1 MNNRRWNKSRRE
13 FLIKSISGITSVS
26 LLPSLIKG
34 EVRAKREIKDKREKN
49 IIYRTLGRTGLKIPI
64 VSLGCGLVDNPQLV
78 HAALDAGVV
87 YFDTAPGYGSG
98 ANESILGEVFKG
110 RPRDSFVVATKIDL
124 PVDNRTGL
132 IPGNISPARFKAY
145 FHNALDT
152 SLKHLQL
159 DYLDIL
165 YLYGPNNPDLIGLQR
180 VKDVMLEVK
189 EERKAS
195 FLGVSF
201 HQNEPAM
208 IKATVD
214 EKIYDVILSSY
225 NFRQPHKEEVKKAI
239 AYAAKAGLGI
249 AAIKTMAGVYWDK
262 ERKHPIN
269 AKAALKWVLQ
279 DENVHTA
286 IPGISTFD
294 QLELDM
300 SVMEDLT
307 LTPKERD
314 DLKLGQKTGMSGL
327 YCAQCGRCRLQCP
340 YNLDIP
346 TMMRSYMYAYGYK
359 NPALAKETLQSV
371 DLHNTPCTD
380 YHSCTVTC
388 SMGFDIRNKILDIVR
403 LNDVPED
410 FLV

>member
-1 MNNRRWNKSRRE
+1 MNSRRWNKSRRD
-13 FLIKSISGITSVS
+13 FLIKSITGVTSVS

-34 EVRAKREIKDKREKN
+34 EVRAKGEIKDKKGKN
-49 IIYRTLGRTGLKIPI
+49 IIYRTLGRTGLKVPI
-64 VSLGCGLVDNPQLV
+64 ISAGCGYFNTPQLV
-78 HAALDAGVV
+78 LATLDAGVTH
-87 YFDTAPGYGSG
+87 FDTAPAYGGGKS
-98 ANESILGEVFKG
+98 ETVLGEVFKG
-110 RPRDSFVVATKIDL
+110 RPRDSFVVATKIGL
-124 PVDNRTGL
+124 PADNRTGL
-132 IPGNISPARFKAY
+132 LPENISSAQFKAY

-189 EERKAS
+189 EERKTS

-208 IKATVD
+208 IQAAVS
-214 EKIYDVILSSY
+214 EKIYDVILTAY
-225 NFRQPHKEEVKKAI
+225 NFRQPHREEVKKAI
-239 AYAAKAGLGI
+239 DYAAKAGLGV
-249 AAIKTMAGVYWDK
+249 AVMKNMAGVYWDK

-269 AKAALKWVLQ
+269 GKAALKWVLQ
-279 DENVHTA
+279 DENVHTT

-307 LTPKERD
+307 LTPKERE
-314 DLKLGQKTGMSGL
+314 DLKLGQKTATTGL
-327 YCAQCGRCRLQCP
+327 YCAQCGRCRSQCP

-380 YHSCTVTC
+380 CHACAVTC

-403 LNDVPED
+403 LKDVPED

>member
-1 MNNRRWNKSRRE
+1 MNSKRWNKSRRE
-13 FLIKSISGITSVS
+13 FLIKSITGVTSVS

-34 EVRAKREIKDKREKN
+34 EGRAKREKN
-49 IIYRTLGRTGLKIPI
+49 SIYRTLGRTELKIPI

-78 HAALDAGVV
+78 RTALDAGVFH
-87 YFDTAPGYGSG
+87 FDTAPGYGSG

-110 RPRDSFVVATKIDL
+110 RPRDSFVVATKIGL
-124 PVDNRTGL
+124 PADNRTGL
-132 IPGNISPARFKAY
+132 LPKSISSAQFKAY

-165 YLYGPNNPDLIGLQR
+165 YLYGPNNPDLIGLQL

-208 IKATVD
+208 IQASVD
-214 EKIYDVILSSY
+214 EKIYDVILTSY

-239 AYAAKAGLGI
+239 AYAAKAGLGVV
-249 AAIKTMAGVYWDK
+249 AMKTMAGVYWDK

-269 AKAALKWVLQ
+269 AKAALKWILQ
-279 DENVHTA
+279 DENVHTT

-294 QLELDM
+294 QLELDI

-307 LTPKERD
+307 LTPKERE

-327 YCAQCGRCRLQCP
+327 YCAQCGRCRLQCR

-359 NPALAKETLQSV
+359 NPAKAKETLQFL
-371 DLHNTPCTD
+371 DLSNLACNRCTTC
-380 YHSCTVTC
+380 HVQCT
-388 SMGFDIRNKILDIVR
+388 MEFDVRNKVIDIAR
-403 LNDVPED
+403 IKHVPKE

>member
-1 MNNRRWNKSRRE
+1 MNSRTWNKSRRE
-13 FLIKSISGITSVS
+13 FLIKSITGVTSIS

-34 EVRAKREIKDKREKN
+34 ESRVKREKN
-49 IIYRTLGRTGLKIPI
+49 IIYRTLGRTKLKIPI

-78 HAALDAGVV
+78 RAALDAGMV

-98 ANESILGEVFKG
+98 VNESILGEVLKG
-110 RPRDSFVVATKIDL
+110 RPGDSFVVASKIYL
-124 PVDNRTGL
+124 PVDNRTGSL
-132 IPGNISPARFKAY
+132 PENISSAQFKAY

-165 YLYGPNNPDLIGLQR
+165 YLYGPNNPDLIGLQL

-189 EERKAS
+189 EGKKAS

-208 IKATVD
+208 IQASVD
-214 EKIYDVILSSY
+214 EKIYDVILTAY

-239 AYAAKAGLGI
+239 AYAAKAGLGVV
-249 AAIKTMAGVYWDK
+249 AMKTMAGVYWDK

-269 AKAALKWVLQ
+269 AKAALKWILQ
-279 DENVHTA
+279 DENVHTT

-300 SVMEDLT
+300 SVMENLS
-307 LTPKERD
+307 LTPQEKE
-314 DLKLGQKTGMSGL
+314 DLKFGKKIGINGL
-327 YCAQCGRCRLQCP
+327 FCAQCGRCRSQCP

-346 TMMRSYMYAYGYK
+346 TIMRSYMYAYGYK

-380 YHSCTVTC
+380 CHTCTVTC
-388 SMGFDIRNKILDIVR
+388 SMGFDIHNKILDIAR
-403 LNDVPED
+403 LKDVPED

>member
-1 MNNRRWNKSRRE
+1 MNSKRWNKSRRE
-13 FLIKSISGITSVS
+13 FLIKSITGVTSIS
-26 LLPSLIKG
+26 LLPSLIKEKG
-34 EVRAKREIKDKREKN
+34 RAKREKN
-49 IIYRTLGRTGLKIPI
+49 IIYRTLGRTELKIPI

-78 HAALDAGVV
+78 RAALDAGVFH
-87 YFDTAPGYGSG
+87 FDTAPGYGSG

-110 RPRDSFVVATKIDL
+110 RPRDSFVVATKIGL
-124 PVDNRTGL
+124 PADNRTGL
-132 IPGNISPARFKAY
+132 LPKNISSSQFKAY

-152 SLKHLQL
+152 SLKRLQL
-159 DYLDIL
+159 GYLDIL
-165 YLYGPNNPDLIGLQR
+165 YFYGPKYPDLIGLHL

-208 IKATVD
+208 IQAAVD
-214 EKIYDVILSSY
+214 EKIYDVILTAY

-239 AYAAKAGLGI
+239 AYGAKAGLGVV
-249 AAIKTMAGVYWDK
+249 AMKTMAGVYWDR

-279 DENVHTA
+279 DENVHTT

-300 SVMEDLT
+300 SVMEDFSLT
-307 LTPKERD
+307 SKERE
-314 DLKLGQKTGMSGL
+314 DLKLGQKTAMPGL
-327 YCAQCGRCRLQCP
+327 YCAQCGRCRSQCP

-346 TMMRSYMYAYGYK
+346 TLMRSYMYAYGYK

-371 DLHNTPCTD
+371 DLHNTPCTNC
-380 YHSCTVTC
+380 HTCTVTC
-388 SMGFDIRNKILDIVR
+388 SMGFDIHNKILDIVR

>member
-1 MNNRRWNKSRRE
+1 MNSRRWNKGRRD
-13 FLIKSISGITSVS
+13 FLIKSITGVAGVS
-26 LLPSLIKG
+26 LLPFLIKR
-34 EVRAKREIKDKREKN
+34 ESRAKKGKN
-49 IIYRTLGRTGLKIPI
+49 IIYRTLGRTELKIPV

-78 HAALDAGVV
+78 CAALDAGVV
-87 YFDTAPGYGSG
+87 HFDTAPGYGSG

-110 RPRDSFVVATKIDL
+110 RPRDSFVVATKIGL

-132 IPGNISPARFKAY
+132 LPENISSSQFKAY

-152 SLKHLQL
+152 RLKHLQL
-159 DYLDIL
+159 DHLDIL
-165 YLYGPNNPDLIGLQR
+165 YLYGPNNPDLIGLQP

-208 IKATVD
+208 IRAAVD
-214 EKIYDVILSSY
+214 EKIYDVILTAY

-249 AAIKTMAGVYWDK
+249 AAMKTMAGVYWDK
-262 ERKHPIN
+262 ERKNPIN
-269 AKAALKWVLQ
+269 AKAALKWILQ
-279 DENVHTA
+279 DENVHTT

-307 LTPKERD
+307 LTPKERE

-327 YCAQCGRCRLQCP
+327 YCAQCGRCRLQCR

-346 TMMRSYMYAYGYK
+346 TLMRSYMYAYGYK
-359 NPALAKETLQSV
+359 NPAKAKETLQFL
-371 DLHNTPCTD
+371 DLSNLACNRCPTCHVQCT
-380 YHSCTVTC
+380 
-388 SMGFDIRNKILDIVR
+388 MGFDVRDKVIDIAR
-403 LNDVPED
+403 IKHVPKE
-410 FLV
+410 FLA

>member
-1 MNNRRWNKSRRE
+1 MNSKRWNKSRRE
-13 FLIKSISGITSVS
+13 FLIKSITGVTSIS

-34 EVRAKREIKDKREKN
+34 ESRAKREKN
-49 IIYRTLGRTGLKIPI
+49 IIYRTLGRTELKIPI

-78 HAALDAGVV
+78 RAALDAGVFH
-87 YFDTAPGYGSG
+87 FDTAPGYGSG
-98 ANESILGEVFKG
+98 ANESILGEVLKG
-110 RPRDSFVVATKIDL
+110 RLKNSFVVATKIGL
-124 PVDNRTGL
+124 PEDSRTGL
-132 IPGNISPARFKAY
+132 LPKNISSAQFKAY
-145 FHNALDT
+145 FHNTLDT

-165 YLYGPNNPDLIGLQR
+165 YLYGPNNPDLIGLQL

-208 IKATVD
+208 IQAAVD
-214 EKIYDVILSSY
+214 EKIYDVILTSY
-225 NFRQPHKEEVKKAI
+225 NFRQPHRKEVKKAI
-239 AYAAKAGLGI
+239 AYAAKAGLGVV
-249 AAIKTMAGVYWDK
+249 AMKTMAGVYWDK

-279 DENVHTA
+279 DENIHTT
-286 IPGISTFD
+286 IPGIATFD

-307 LTPKERD
+307 FTPKERE
-314 DLKLGQKTGMSGL
+314 DLKLGQKTGMPGL
-327 YCAQCGRCRLQCP
+327 YCAQCGRCHLQCR

-359 NPALAKETLQSV
+359 NPAKAKETLQFL
-371 DLHNTPCTD
+371 DLSNLDCNRCPICHVQCT
-380 YHSCTVTC
+380 
-388 SMGFDIRNKILDIVR
+388 MGFDVRDKVIDIAR
-403 LNDVPED
+403 IKHVPED

>member
-1 MNNRRWNKSRRE
+1 MNSKGWNKSRRD
-13 FLIKSISGITSVS
+13 FLIKSITGVTSVS

-34 EVRAKREIKDKREKN
+34 ESRAKREKN
-49 IIYRTLGRTGLKIPI
+49 IIYRTLGRTELKIPVI
-64 VSLGCGLVDNPQLV
+64 SLGCGLVDNPQLV
-78 HAALDAGVV
+78 RAALDAGVV

-98 ANESILGEVFKG
+98 ANESILGEVLKG
-110 RPRDSFVVATKIDL
+110 RLRNSFVVATKIGL
-124 PVDNRTGL
+124 PEDSRTGL
-132 IPGNISPARFKAY
+132 LPENISSAQFKAY

-152 SLKHLQL
+152 RLKHLQL

-165 YLYGPNNPDLIGLQR
+165 YLYGPNNPDLIGLQL

-189 EERKAS
+189 EGKKAS

-208 IKATVD
+208 IQASVD
-214 EKIYDVILSSY
+214 EKIYDVILTAY
-225 NFRQPHKEEVKKAI
+225 NFRQPHKEEVKSAI

-249 AAIKTMAGVYWDK
+249 AAMKTMAGVYWDK
-262 ERKHPIN
+262 ERKHAIN

-279 DENVHTA
+279 DENVHTT

-307 LTPKERD
+307 LTPKERE
-314 DLKLGQKTGMSGL
+314 DLKLGKKTGMSGL
-327 YCAQCGRCRLQCP
+327 YCAQCGRCRSQCR

-359 NPALAKETLQSV
+359 NPAKAKEILLEKNKEEITCRSCS
-371 DLHNTPCTD
+371 TCAA
-380 YHSCTVTC
+380 SCTI
-388 SMGFDIRNKILDIVR
+388 GFDVYGKIKDITR
-403 LNDVPED
+403 ILEIPDE
-410 FLV
+410 FLA

>member
-1 MNNRRWNKSRRE
+1 MNSKRWNKSRRE
-13 FLIKSISGITSVS
+13 FLIKSITGVTSIS

-34 EVRAKREIKDKREKN
+34 EGRAKREKN
-49 IIYRTLGRTGLKIPI
+49 IIYRTLGRTELKIPI

-78 HAALDAGVV
+78 RAALDAGVFH
-87 YFDTAPGYGSG
+87 FDTAPGYGSG
-98 ANESILGEVFKG
+98 ANESILGEVLKG
-110 RPRDSFVVATKIDL
+110 RLRNSFVVATKIGL
-124 PVDNRTGL
+124 PEDSRTGL
-132 IPGNISPARFKAY
+132 LPKNISSAQFKAY

-165 YLYGPNNPDLIGLQR
+165 YLYGPNNPDLIGLQL

-208 IKATVD
+208 IQASVD
-214 EKIYDVILSSY
+214 EKIYDVILTSY

-239 AYAAKAGLGI
+239 AYAAKAGLGVV
-249 AAIKTMAGVYWDK
+249 AMKTMAGVYWDK

-269 AKAALKWVLQ
+269 AKAALKWILQ
-279 DENVHTA
+279 DENVHTT

-294 QLELDM
+294 QLELDI

-307 LTPKERD
+307 LTPKERE

-327 YCAQCGRCRLQCP
+327 YCAQCGRCRLQCR

-359 NPALAKETLQSV
+359 NPAKAKETLQFL
-371 DLHNTPCTD
+371 DLSNLACNRCTTC
-380 YHSCTVTC
+380 HVQCT
-388 SMGFDIRNKILDIVR
+388 MEFDVRNKVIDIAR
-403 LNDVPED
+403 IKHVPKE

>member
-1 MNNRRWNKSRRE
+1 MNSKRWNKSRRE
-13 FLIKSISGITSVS
+13 FLIKSITGVASVS

-34 EVRAKREIKDKREKN
+34 EGRAKRGKN
-49 IIYRTLGRTGLKIPI
+49 IIYRTLGRTELKIPI

-78 HAALDAGVV
+78 RAALDAGVV

-98 ANESILGEVFKG
+98 ANESILGEVLKG
-110 RPRDSFVVATKIDL
+110 RLRNSFVVATKIGL

-132 IPGNISPARFKAY
+132 LPKNISSAQFKAY

-165 YLYGPNNPDLIGLQR
+165 YLYGLNNPDLIGLQL
-180 VKDVMLEVK
+180 VKDVMLKVK

-201 HQNEPAM
+201 HQDEPAM
-208 IKATVD
+208 IQAAVD

-225 NFRQPHKEEVKKAI
+225 NFRQPHKEEIKKAI
-239 AYAAKAGLGI
+239 AYAAKAGLGVV
-249 AAIKTMAGVYWDK
+249 AMKTMAGVYWDR

-279 DENVHTA
+279 DENVHTT

-307 LTPKERD
+307 LTPKERE

-327 YCAQCGRCRLQCP
+327 YCAQCNRCRSQCR

-359 NPALAKETLQSV
+359 NPAKAKETLQSL
-371 DLHNTPCTD
+371 DLSNLACNQCPTCHVQCT
-380 YHSCTVTC
+380 
-388 SMGFDIRNKILDIVR
+388 MGFDVRDKVIDIAR
-403 LNDVPED
+403 IKHVPKE

>member
-1 MNNRRWNKSRRE
+1 MNSKRWNKSRRE
-13 FLIKSISGITSVS
+13 FLIKSITGVTSVS

-34 EVRAKREIKDKREKN
+34 EGRAKREKN
-49 IIYRTLGRTGLKIPI
+49 SIYRTLGRTELKIPI

-78 HAALDAGVV
+78 RTALDAGVFH
-87 YFDTAPGYGSG
+87 FDTAPGYGSG
-98 ANESILGEVFKG
+98 ANESILGEVLKG
-110 RPRDSFVVATKIDL
+110 RLRNSFVVATKIGL
-124 PVDNRTGL
+124 PEDSRTGL
-132 IPGNISPARFKAY
+132 LPKNISSAQFKAY

-165 YLYGPNNPDLIGLQR
+165 YLYGPNNPDLIGLQL

-208 IKATVD
+208 IQAAVD
-214 EKIYDVILSSY
+214 EKIYDVILTSY
-225 NFRQPHKEEVKKAI
+225 NFRQPHRKEVKKAI
-239 AYAAKAGLGI
+239 AYAAKAGLGVV
-249 AAIKTMAGVYWDK
+249 AMKTMAGVYWDK

-269 AKAALKWVLQ
+269 AKAALKWILQ
-279 DENVHTA
+279 DENVHTT

-294 QLELDM
+294 QLELDI

-307 LTPKERD
+307 LTPKERE

-327 YCAQCGRCRLQCP
+327 YCAQCGRCRLQCR

-359 NPALAKETLQSV
+359 NPAKAKETLQFL
-371 DLHNTPCTD
+371 DLSNLACNRCTTC
-380 YHSCTVTC
+380 HVQCT
-388 SMGFDIRNKILDIVR
+388 MEFDVRNKVIDIAR
-403 LNDVPED
+403 IKHVPKE

>member
-1 MNNRRWNKSRRE
+1 MNSKRWNKSRRE
-13 FLIKSISGITSVS
+13 FLIKSITGVTSVS

-34 EVRAKREIKDKREKN
+34 KGRAKREKN
-49 IIYRTLGRTGLKIPI
+49 IIYRTLGRTELKIPI

-78 HAALDAGVV
+78 RAALDAGVV

-110 RPRDSFVVATKIDL
+110 RPRDSFVVATKIGL
-124 PVDNRTGL
+124 PADNRTGL
-132 IPGNISPARFKAY
+132 LPENISPAQFKAY

-159 DYLDIL
+159 GCLDIL
-165 YLYGPNNPDLIGLQR
+165 YLYGPKYPDLIGLQL

-208 IKATVD
+208 IQAAVD
-214 EKIYDVILSSY
+214 EKIYDVILTAY
-225 NFRQPHKEEVKKAI
+225 NFRQPHRKEVKKAI
-239 AYAAKAGLGI
+239 AYAAKAGLGVV
-249 AAIKTMAGVYWDK
+249 AMKTMAGVYWDK

-269 AKAALKWVLQ
+269 AKAALKWILQ
-279 DENVHTA
+279 DENVHTT

-307 LTPKERD
+307 LTPKEQE
-314 DLKLGQKTGMSGL
+314 DLKLGQKTAMSGL
-327 YCAQCGRCRLQCP
+327 YCAQCNRCRLQCR

-346 TMMRSYMYAYGYK
+346 TLMRSYMYAYGYK
-359 NPALAKETLQSV
+359 NPAKARETLQFL
-371 DLHNTPCTD
+371 DLSNLACNRCPTCRVKCT
-380 YHSCTVTC
+380 
-388 SMGFDIRNKILDIVR
+388 MGFDVRDKVIDIAR
-403 LNDVPED
+403 IKHVPKE

>member
-1 MNNRRWNKSRRE
+1 MNSRRWNKSRRE
-13 FLIKSISGITSVS
+13 FLIKSITGITSIS

-34 EVRAKREIKDKREKN
+34 EARAKRKKN
-49 IIYRTLGRTGLKIPI
+49 IIYRTLGRTKLKIPI

-78 HAALDAGVV
+78 RAALDAGVV

-98 ANESILGEVFKG
+98 ANESILGEVLKE
-110 RPRDSFVVATKIDL
+110 RLRDSFVVATKIGL

-132 IPGNISPARFKAY
+132 LPENISSAQFKAY

-165 YLYGPNNPDLIGLQR
+165 YLYGPNNPDLIGLQL

-189 EERKAS
+189 EGKKAS

-208 IKATVD
+208 IQASVD
-214 EKIYDVILSSY
+214 EKIYDVILTAY
-225 NFRQPHKEEVKKAI
+225 NFRQPHREEVKKAI
-239 AYAAKAGLGI
+239 AYAAKSGLGVI
-249 AAIKTMAGVYWDK
+249 AIKTMAGVYWDK

-279 DENVHTA
+279 DENVHTT

-300 SVMEDLT
+300 SVMEDLS
-307 LTPKERD
+307 LTPQEEE
-314 DLKLGQKTGMSGL
+314 DLKFGKKIGINGL
-327 YCAQCGRCRLQCP
+327 FCAQCGRCRSQCP

-359 NPALAKETLQSV
+359 NPALAKETLPSV

-380 YHSCTVTC
+380 CHTCTITC
-388 SMGFDIRNKILDIVR
+388 SMGFNIRNRILDIVR

>member
-1 MNNRRWNKSRRE
+1 MNSRTWNKSRRE
-13 FLIKSISGITSVS
+13 FLIKSITGVTSIS

-34 EVRAKREIKDKREKN
+34 ESRAKREKN
-49 IIYRTLGRTGLKIPI
+49 IIYRTLGRTKLKIPI

-78 HAALDAGVV
+78 RAALDAGVV

-98 ANESILGEVFKG
+98 VNESILGEVLKG
-110 RPRDSFVVATKIDL
+110 RLRDSFVVATKIGL
-124 PVDNRTGL
+124 PEDNRTGL
-132 IPGNISPARFKAY
+132 LPENISSAQFKAY

-165 YLYGPNNPDLIGLQR
+165 YLYGPNNPDLIGLQL

-189 EERKAS
+189 EGKKAS

-208 IKATVD
+208 IQATVD
-214 EKIYDVILSSY
+214 EKIYDVILTAY

-239 AYAAKAGLGI
+239 AYAAKSGLGVI
-249 AAIKTMAGVYWDK
+249 AMKTMAGVYWDK

-279 DENVHTA
+279 DENVHTT

-307 LTPKERD
+307 LTPKERE

-327 YCAQCGRCRLQCP
+327 YCAQCGRCRSQCR

-346 TMMRSYMYAYGYK
+346 TLMRSYMYAYGYK
-359 NPALAKETLQSV
+359 NPAKARETLQLL
-371 DLHNTPCTD
+371 DLSNLACNR
-380 YHSCTVTC
+380 CLTC
-388 SMGFDIRNKILDIVR
+388 SVQCTMGFDVRDKAIDIAR
-403 LNDVPED
+403 IKHIPTE

>member
-1 MNNRRWNKSRRE
+1 MNSKRWNKSRRE
-13 FLIKSISGITSVS
+13 FLIKSITGVTSIS

-34 EVRAKREIKDKREKN
+34 ESRAKREKN
-49 IIYRTLGRTGLKIPI
+49 IIYRTLGRTELKIPI

-78 HAALDAGVV
+78 RTALDAGVFH
-87 YFDTAPGYGSG
+87 FDTAPGYGSG

-110 RPRDSFVVATKIDL
+110 RLKNSFVVATKIGL
-124 PVDNRTGL
+124 PEDNRTGL
-132 IPGNISPARFKAY
+132 LPKNISSAQFKAY

-165 YLYGPNNPDLIGLQR
+165 YLYGPNNPDLIGLQL

-208 IKATVD
+208 IQAAVD
-214 EKIYDVILSSY
+214 EKIYDVILTSY
-225 NFRQPHKEEVKKAI
+225 NFRQPHRKEVKKAI
-239 AYAAKAGLGI
+239 AYAAKAGLGVV
-249 AAIKTMAGVYWDK
+249 AMKTMAGVYWDK

-269 AKAALKWVLQ
+269 AKAALKWILQ
-279 DENVHTA
+279 DENVHTT

-307 LTPKERD
+307 LTPKERE

-327 YCAQCGRCRLQCP
+327 YCAQCGRCRLQCR

-359 NPALAKETLQSV
+359 NPAKAKETLQFL
-371 DLHNTPCTD
+371 DLSNLACNRCTTC
-380 YHSCTVTC
+380 HVQCT
-388 SMGFDIRNKILDIVR
+388 MEFDVRNKVIDIAR
-403 LNDVPED
+403 IKHVPKE

>member
-1 MNNRRWNKSRRE
+1 MNSKRWNKSRRE
-13 FLIKSISGITSVS
+13 FLIKSITGVTSVS

-34 EVRAKREIKDKREKN
+34 EGRAKREKN
-49 IIYRTLGRTGLKIPI
+49 SIYRTLGRTELKIPI

-78 HAALDAGVV
+78 RAALDAGVFH
-87 YFDTAPGYGSG
+87 FDTAPGYGSG

-110 RPRDSFVVATKIDL
+110 RPRDSFVVATKIGL
-124 PVDNRTGL
+124 PADNRTGL
-132 IPGNISPARFKAY
+132 LPKSISSAQFKAY

-165 YLYGPNNPDLIGLQR
+165 YLYGPNNPDLIGLQL

-208 IKATVD
+208 IQASVD
-214 EKIYDVILSSY
+214 EKIYDVILTSY

-239 AYAAKAGLGI
+239 AYAAKAGLGVV
-249 AAIKTMAGVYWDK
+249 AMKTMAGVYWDK

-269 AKAALKWVLQ
+269 AKAALKWILQ
-279 DENVHTA
+279 DENVHTT

-294 QLELDM
+294 QLELDI

-307 LTPKERD
+307 LTPKERE

-327 YCAQCGRCRLQCP
+327 YCAQCGRCRLQCR

-359 NPALAKETLQSV
+359 NPAKAKETLQFL
-371 DLHNTPCTD
+371 DLSNLACNRCTTC
-380 YHSCTVTC
+380 HVQCT
-388 SMGFDIRNKILDIVR
+388 MEFDVRNKVIDIAR
-403 LNDVPED
+403 IKHVPKE

>member
-1 MNNRRWNKSRRE
+1 MNSKRWNKSRRE
-13 FLIKSISGITSVS
+13 FLIKSITGVASIS

-34 EVRAKREIKDKREKN
+34 EARAKRKKN
-49 IIYRTLGRTGLKIPI
+49 IIYQTLGRTELKIPV

-78 HAALDAGVV
+78 RAALDAGVV

-98 ANESILGEVFKG
+98 ANESILGEVLKG
-110 RPRDSFVVATKIDL
+110 RLRNSFVVATKIGL
-124 PVDNRTGL
+124 PEDNRTGL
-132 IPGNISPARFKAY
+132 LPENISSAQFKAY

-165 YLYGPNNPDLIGLQR
+165 YLYGPSNPDLIGLQL
-180 VKDVMLEVK
+180 VKDAMLKVK

-208 IKATVD
+208 IQAAVD
-214 EKIYDVILSSY
+214 EKIYDVVLSSY
-225 NFRQPHKEEVKKAI
+225 NFRQPHREEVKKAI
-239 AYAAKAGLGI
+239 ASAASAGLGVV
-249 AAIKTMAGVYWDK
+249 AMKTMAGVYWDR

-279 DENVHTA
+279 DENVHTT
-286 IPGISTFD
+286 IPGIATFD

-307 LTPKERD
+307 LTPQERE
-314 DLKLGQKTGMSGL
+314 DLKLGQKTGMPGL
-327 YCAQCGRCRLQCP
+327 YCAQCGRCRLQCR

-346 TMMRSYMYAYGYK
+346 AMMRSYMYAYGYK
-359 NPALAKETLQSV
+359 NPAKAKETLQFL
-371 DLHNTPCTD
+371 DLSNLACNRCPACRVQCT
-380 YHSCTVTC
+380 
-388 SMGFDIRNKILDIVR
+388 MGFDVKDKVIDIAR
-403 LNDVPED
+403 IKHVPKD

>member
-1 MNNRRWNKSRRE
+1 MNSKRWNKSRRE
-13 FLIKSISGITSVS
+13 FLIKSITGVASIS

-34 EVRAKREIKDKREKN
+34 EARAKRKKN
-49 IIYRTLGRTGLKIPI
+49 IIYQTLGRTELKIPV

-78 HAALDAGVV
+78 RAALDAGVV

-98 ANESILGEVFKG
+98 ANESILGEVLKG
-110 RPRDSFVVATKIDL
+110 RLRNSFVVATKIGL
-124 PVDNRTGL
+124 PEDNRTGL
-132 IPGNISPARFKAY
+132 LPENISSAQFKAY

-165 YLYGPNNPDLIGLQR
+165 YLYGPNNPDLIGFQL

-208 IKATVD
+208 IQAAVD
-214 EKIYDVILSSY
+214 EKIYDVILTAY
-225 NFRQPHKEEVKKAI
+225 NFRQPHKEEVKLAI
-239 AYAAKAGLGI
+239 AYAAKAGLGVV
-249 AAIKTMAGVYWDK
+249 AMKTMAGVYWDK

-279 DENVHTA
+279 DENVHTT
-286 IPGISTFD
+286 IPGIATFD

-307 LTPKERD
+307 LTPKERG
-314 DLKLGQKTGMSGL
+314 DLKLGQKTAMTGL
-327 YCAQCGRCRLQCP
+327 YCAQCGRCRLQCR

-359 NPALAKETLQSV
+359 NPAKAKETLQSL
-371 DLHNTPCTD
+371 DLSNLPCDRCPTC
-380 YHSCTVTC
+380 HVQCT
-388 SMGFDIRNKILDIVR
+388 MGFDVRDKVIDIAR
-403 LNDVPED
+403 IKHVPKD